1 MSSST
6 IKGYTVIQSVQVNFV
21 ITYST
26 MHMSHMITEL
36 DVVIVALTSATTIFS
51 IIDRVRSVMFGAN
64 NTTFLIESLID
75 ARSTEGSVPGK
86 MNGIIQFSDVVFR
99 YPARH
104 KVQVHL
110 CQSIDQSKIYRDL
123 SLQVLSGLDF
133 TIQEGQV
140 VALVDLVAVEKAL
153 WFSLCSV
160 SMMFLGER

>member
-1 MSSST
+1 
-6 IKGYTVIQSVQVNFV
+6 
-21 ITYST
+21 
-26 MHMSHMITEL
+26 
-36 DVVIVALTSATTIFS
+36 
-51 IIDRVRSVMFGAN
+51 
-64 NTTFLIESLID
+64 
-75 ARSTEGSVPGK
+75 

-140 VALVDLVAVEKAL
+140 VALVGPSGCGKSTVVQLVQR
-153 WFSLCSV
+153 FYDV
-160 SMMFLGER
+160 SGGKVATDVLYIA